1 MAESG
6 VSHVWPR
13 GRNCQVWVA
22 RVCHAHVGSIRR
34 FRNNVVGRKSQVR
47 YKAAVRFVLIAAK
60 ELAFAK
66 TRLAPALPSAGE
78 RSALAAAM
86 FRDVLSAALGA
97 RSVDRVA
104 VVTSEPSLL
113 DLARG
118 AGAIAIDE
126 QFPRGLNVA
135 VRLATPELVR
145 AGATVI
151 CTMLSDTPGV
161 TAEDVDATL
170 AAMPADASGV
180 VLVPSRDFS
189 GTNMIAR
196 KPAEVIAT
204 QFGRFSLVRHLE
216 DCRNKKIA
224 CEVLR
229 LQRPALDLDLPADLF
244 EFARIAGTTHTQSH
258 LARLGLVHG

>member
-1 MAESG
+1 MAAAIESVKYDWRKLCSG
-6 VSHVWPR
+6 
-13 GRNCQVWVA
+13 A
-22 RVCHAHVGSIRR
+22 
-34 FRNNVVGRKSQVR
+34 FRNEVGGPGQVR
-47 YKAAVRFVLIAAK
+47 YKTAVRFVLIAAK

-66 TRLAPALPSAGE
+66 TRLASALPSVGE

-86 FRDVLSAALGA
+86 FRDVLSAALA
-97 RSVDRVA
+97 AKSPDRVA
-104 VVTSEPSLL
+104 VITSEPSLL
-113 DLARG
+113 ELSRE

-135 VRLATPELVR
+135 VKLATDQLMRSDV
-145 AGATVI
+145 TTI

-161 TAEDVDATL
+161 TGEDVDATF
-170 AAMPADASGV
+170 AAMPAGEGGV

-189 GTNMIAR
+189 GTNMIVR
-196 KPAEVIAT
+196 NPPEVIAT

-216 DCRNKKIA
+216 DCREKNIA

-244 EFARIAGTTHTQSH
+244 EFARLPGATHTQCH